1 MLQEVISRD
10 ASLWAVIWAGHR
22 EKPTVGPVVCGDIY
36 VRAAIISAVVTVVL
50 AEGAEKILVL
60 HHQPSWHTLLTVH
73 TGNVHKLALVGVL
86 IDVASKFTNPLTS
99 KLLIGTPNFKLSHFT
114 WNLVVLEKAVCFPA
128 NWTNLTF
135 LVSLGNAR
143 RAKVMPTG
151 CQLRVT

>member
-1 MLQEVISRD
+1 MPPFGQSFGQGTGK
-10 ASLWAVIWAGHR
+10 SSQTGQWF
-22 EKPTVGPVVCGDIY
+22 VVTSWRMFTY
-36 VRAAIISAVVTVVL
+36 VRSAVVTVVL